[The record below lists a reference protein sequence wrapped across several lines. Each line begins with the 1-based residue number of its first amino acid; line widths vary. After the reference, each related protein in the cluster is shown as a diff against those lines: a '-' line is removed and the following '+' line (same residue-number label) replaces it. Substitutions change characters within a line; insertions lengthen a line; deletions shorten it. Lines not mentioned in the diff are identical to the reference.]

1 MMLSVSCFLFSFPQ
15 VSSSY
20 EEWQPHINCLA
31 KEETSVLWA
40 WQEAGLEFI
49 GSWEISVTSLRSFPW
64 GQLSPPEIRPEG
76 INAFPPDNGKE
87 RRKWGLRINPFT
99 GADGASVSH
108 LRPATQQ
115 ANEWGVLGELTL
127 ALIAVRMVVVLSNSR
142 KVASLGYQSWQVPGG
157 TSLSA
162 FLFCFMFYYLPF
174 EVFHLVI
181 TVSLKID
188 QQTAAFSINLA
199 PQSTF
204 VNKALLQKSHP
215 HSHMHCRW
223 LLSHY
228 NGRVEWLQ

>member
-31 KEETSVLWA
+31 REETSVLWA

-76 INAFPPDNGKE
+76 INAFPPDKGKE
-87 RRKWGLRINPFT
+87 RRKWGLRINLFT

-115 ANEWGVLGELTL
+115 TNERGVLGELTL
-127 ALIAVRMVVVLSNSR
+127 ALTAVRMVVVLSNSR

-157 TSLSA
+157 TSLSV

-181 TVSLKID
+181 TVSLKIHHSGWRYEI
-188 QQTAAFSINLA
+188 QEGVYPGVSI
-199 PQSTF
+199 PSPEHKTTSDCCEQ
-204 VNKALLQKSHP
+204 
-215 HSHMHCRW
+215 
-223 LLSHY
+223 
-228 NGRVEWLQ
+228 